1 MSHFAKCTKE
11 NDLIWSIVPQLNT
24 NEFLHNTLPL
34 CSLGGLI
41 FFFAFCCYLEL
52 SETFIRTGIEG
63 E

>member
-41 FFFAFCCYLEL
+41 FSSLRFAVIWNCQKPLYALA
-52 SETFIRTGIEG
+52 
-63 E
+63 